1 MKGLIQKLLRE
12 SLINEEYD
20 GNELYGYH
28 VTSIDNVESINKNGF
43 SIGHRSMQ
51 GKGVYSFYDINHAIR
66 YASKG
71 EINDPVIIKFKITA
85 PTTLLYLNMRVAKEV
100 LGSDYH
106 LKTQI
111 DRKYWGKY
119 EKGLLG
125 FLEGVR
131 QAYKRDITMEQ
142 LIVKLDEIETNNSEM
157 NQRTFWSSMIPADW
171 NNNLNILLD
180 GNYGIEFRINN
191 PRIMYVVGYHVVNP
205 NGKLG
210 ELLPFEKDE
219 IPSGSEFDELRK
231 WKTDTGYDL
240 PTLEKMFDNK
250 QMESRRND
258 EYDYY
263 DGLIKQI
270 EKLLYR

>member
-1 MKGLIQKLLRE
+1 
-12 SLINEEYD
+12 
-20 GNELYGYH
+20 
-28 VTSIDNVESINKNGF
+28 
-43 SIGHRSMQ
+43 
-51 GKGVYSFYDINHAIR
+51 
-66 YASKG
+66 
-71 EINDPVIIKFKITA
+71 
-85 PTTLLYLNMRVAKEV
+85 MRVAKEV

-111 DRKYWGKY
+111 DWKYWGKY